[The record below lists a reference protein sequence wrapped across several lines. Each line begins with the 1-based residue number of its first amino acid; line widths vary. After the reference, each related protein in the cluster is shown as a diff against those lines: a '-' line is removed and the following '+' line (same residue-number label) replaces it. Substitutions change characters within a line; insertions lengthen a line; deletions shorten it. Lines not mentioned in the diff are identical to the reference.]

1 MIRPVI
7 FGRFLFIVGYIE
19 EAKWNKSI
27 EECLLFNYS
36 FLVHLVTLIQAA

>member
-1 MIRPVI
+1 MIRPVF
-7 FGRFLFIVGYIE
+7 FGGFLFIVNYPG

-36 FLVHLVTLIQAA
+36 YLVHLVTQ